1 MFNVA
6 DTCHE
11 KRTRH
16 VPLKTKAEVTGV
28 ALTKK
33 QFEILENCFS
43 KGKLTQRQLCEL
55 TGQSL
60 GNVNK
65 LVQEL
70 NERGYIEKGTIT
82 AAGISAL
89 EPYRVKRAVF
99 LAAGLSARLL
109 PITLN
114 TPKPLVRVKGQ
125 RIIDGLIDACLETGI
140 SEIYIVRGYLPEQFD
155 QLLYKYPMIKFL
167 ENPMYNESNNISSAM
182 VARYMLSNAY
192 VFEAD
197 LLLSN
202 PRLIR
207 RYQYNSNIL
216 GIKTERTDDWC
227 VVVKDGMIVE
237 ERVGGEGDD
246 IWRLLGISY
255 WSESDG
261 YKLANDILETYQAPG
276 GKERYWEQVPL
287 LYCRNHYQVE
297 IRECTE
303 EDITEIDT
311 FRELKKIDKTYNV

>member
-1 MFNVA
+1 M
-6 DTCHE
+6 
-11 KRTRH
+11 
-16 VPLKTKAEVTGV
+16 
-28 ALTKK
+28 ALTKR
-33 QFEILENCFS
+33 QFDILDQYVT
-43 KGKLTQRQLCEL
+43 KGKLTQRQLCDL
-55 TGQSL
+55 TNQSL

-65 LVQEL
+65 QVREL
-70 NERGYIEKGTIT
+70 TELGYIEKGSIT
-82 AAGISAL
+82 LAGIQAL
-89 EPYRVKRAVF
+89 EPYRVKRAIF

-125 RIIDGLIDACLETGI
+125 RIIDGLIDACLEAGI
-140 SEIYIVRGYLPEQFD
+140 TEIYIVRGYLADQFD
-155 QLLYKYPMIKFL
+155 QLLYKYPMIKFM

-202 PRLIR
+202 FSLIK
-207 RYQYNSNIL
+207 RYQFNSNIL

-227 VVVKDGMIVE
+227 VTVKDGMIVE
-237 ERVGGEGDD
+237 EKVGGEGDN

-261 YKLANDILETYQAPG
+261 HKLSNDLLETYLAPG

-287 LYCRNHYQVE
+287 LYCKEHYNVE
-297 IRECTE
+297 IRACTE

-311 FRELKKIDKTYNV
+311 FRELKQLDKTYDT

>member
-1 MFNVA
+1 M
-6 DTCHE
+6 E
-11 KRTRH
+11 
-16 VPLKTKAEVTGV
+16 
-28 ALTKK
+28 LTKK
-33 QFEILENCFS
+33 QFDILENYVIN
-43 KGKLTQRQLCEL
+43 GKLTQRQLCEL
-55 TGQSL
+55 TKQSL

-65 LVQEL
+65 QVQEL
-70 NERGYIEKGTIT
+70 TEAGYISKGAIT
-82 AAGISAL
+82 SAGLHAL

-99 LAAGLSARLL
+99 LAAGFSSRLL

-125 RIIDGLIDACLETGI
+125 RIIDGLIDACLEAGI

-155 QLLYKYPMIKFL
+155 QLLYKYPMIRFM

-192 VFEAD
+192 VLEAD

-202 PRLIR
+202 PKLIR
-207 RYQYNSNIL
+207 RYQYDSNFL

-227 VVVKDGMIVE
+227 VAVKDSVIME
-237 ERVGGEGDD
+237 EKVGGEGDN
-246 IWRLLGISY
+246 IWRLMGISY
-255 WSESDG
+255 WSEADG
-261 YKLANDILETYQAPG
+261 HKLSNDLMETYQAPG

-287 LYCRNHYQVE
+287 LYCKENYSVG
-297 IRECTE
+297 IRECSE
-303 EDITEIDT
+303 EDIIEIDT